1 MTGKAE
7 ISVPQPYLA
16 EQAEL
21 HRSMRPQD
29 MIKLCYQAAF
39 GAEHLLSDRAAAE
52 RLFEQ
57 EFASVTDGAPR
68 LYESISPDCCRVNL
82 SAWKQRGLPSEWLFR
97 MFVESA
103 AMSSGSAAAFDCLL
117 HEADALCVAGLTP
130 FSRHNWEQALDA
142 YRRDGGGA
150 VHHSKAYRAAERP
163 AYRLV
168 NARFTRLFPL
178 LERLARHSQQDGVCI
193 VALDGRAASGKTMM
207 ADQLSLIW
215 GAGVVHM
222 DDFFLPGALRTPDRL
237 NEPGG
242 NVHYERFAQEIL
254 PGLMQ
259 PNAFSYRRYDC
270 ATMDFGETRT
280 VDASKWRI
288 VEGAYSCHPFFGHY
302 ADIKVFCDV
311 APEEQLRRI
320 TLRNG
325 AEKAKVFSE
334 RWIPMEERYLE
345 HFEISEKADIIL

>member
-1 MTGKAE
+1 MTANAE
-7 ISVPQPYLA
+7 MRASQTYLA
-16 EQAEL
+16 EQADL

-39 GAEHLLSDRAAAE
+39 GAEHLLSDYAAAE

-57 EFASVTDGAPR
+57 EVASVTGGDPR
-68 LYESISPDCCRVNL
+68 LYEPISPDCCRVNL
-82 SAWKQRGLPSEWLFR
+82 SAWKELGLPFAWLFR

-103 AMSSGSAAAFDCLL
+103 AVSGGSAAVFDSLL
-117 HEADALCVAGLTP
+117 HEADALCAAGLTP
-130 FSRHNWEQALDA
+130 FSRHDWEQALDA

-150 VHHSKAYRAAERP
+150 VHHSAAYRASERP

-178 LERLARHSQQDGVCI
+178 LERLARHSQRDGVCI
-193 VALDGRAASGKTMM
+193 VALDGRAASGKTTM
-207 ADQLSLIW
+207 AGQLSLIL

-254 PGLMQ
+254 PKIVQ
-259 PNAFSYRRYDC
+259 PDAFTYRRFDC
-270 ATMDFGETRT
+270 ATMDFGETST

-288 VEGAYSCHPFFGHY
+288 VEGAYSCHPFLGDY
-302 ADIKVFCDV
+302 ADLKVFCDV

-345 HFEISEKADIIL
+345 HFKISQKADIIL

>member
-1 MTGKAE
+1 MTANAE
-7 ISVPQPYLA
+7 TSAFQAYLA
-16 EQAEL
+16 EQTAL
-21 HRSMRPQD
+21 HRSMCPQD

-39 GAEHLLSDRAAAE
+39 GAEHLLSDLTAVE

-57 EFASVTDGAPR
+57 EFASVTEGASH
-68 LYESISPDCCRVNL
+68 LYEPISHDCCRVNL
-82 SAWKQRGLPSEWLFR
+82 SAWKQRGLPSAWLFQ

-103 AMSSGSAAAFDCLL
+103 AISSGSAATFDSLL
-117 HEADALCVAGLTP
+117 CEASVLCAAGLTP
-130 FSRHNWEQALDA
+130 FSCHDWEQALDA

-150 VHHSKAYRAAERP
+150 VHHSEAYRAAERP

-193 VALDGRAASGKTMM
+193 VALDGRAASGKTTM
-207 ADQLSLIW
+207 AGQLSLIL
-215 GAGVVHM
+215 GAGAVHM
-222 DDFFLPGALRTPDRL
+222 DDLFLPEALRTPDRL

-259 PNAFSYRRYDC
+259 PNAFSYRRFDC
-270 ATMDFGETRT
+270 AAMDFGETRT

-288 VEGAYSCHPFFGHY
+288 VEGAYSCHPFFGDY

-311 APEEQLRRI
+311 APDEQLRRI

-345 HFEISEKADIIL
+345 HFEISQKADIIL